1 MSEGMMKAWAPEL
14 TGRYGSTM
22 VAGRR
27 MLVYQLAIR
36 GKNSSS
42 GNQPRTEV
50 KLYLSETGEP
60 LRIETEWGYEALAA
74 VLVPIDLYDGGE

>member
-1 MSEGMMKAWAPEL
+1 M
-14 TGRYGSTM
+14 
-22 VAGRR
+22 
-27 MLVYQLAIR
+27 YQLAIR
-36 GKNSSS
+36 GKGSVS
-42 GNQPRTEV
+42 QPGTEV